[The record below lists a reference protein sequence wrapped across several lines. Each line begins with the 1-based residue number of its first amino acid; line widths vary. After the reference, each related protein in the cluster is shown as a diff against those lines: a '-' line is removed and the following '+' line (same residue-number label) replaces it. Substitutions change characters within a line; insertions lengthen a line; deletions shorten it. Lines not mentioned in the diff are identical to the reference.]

1 MTTPEEPITPQ
12 PPAGGASATGRIPDL
27 SEFMT
32 PPRRRR
38 DWRGSRSALT
48 AGAIVLAIVLLGV
61 GVVIGRF
68 TAPSGPPSLAA
79 AVQQA
84 RAGTLPCGTG
94 VAARL
99 CAAGGFGAPGGAGG
113 TGGARGGTG
122 GGLGFGRGGGA
133 GGFGVVG
140 TVSSVGNGTLTIQT
154 RGGSVQL
161 TLPSS
166 ATVSKTVAGSTSD
179 LAAGDTVQVTTTT
192 DSSGQR
198 TVQRITILPPP
209 VSSPA
214 GPGTANG

>member
-1 MTTPEEPITPQ
+1 MTTPEEPTSPQ
-12 PPAGGASATGRIPDL
+12 PPTGGAAAPGRIPDL

-32 PPRRRR
+32 PPRRKR
-38 DWRGSRSALT
+38 DWRASRSALT
-48 AGAIVLAIVLLGV
+48 GGAIVLAIVLLGI

-68 TAPSGPPSLAA
+68 TAPSGPASLAA

-94 VAARL
+94 VVARL
-99 CAAGGFGAPGGAGG
+99 CSAGGFGGATGN
-113 TGGARGGTG
+113 GGARGGTG
-122 GGLGFGRGGGA
+122 GGFGFGRGGGA

-198 TVQRITILPPP
+198 TVQRIVILPPGA
-209 VSSPA
+209 SSPA
-214 GPGTANG
+214 GPGTTNG